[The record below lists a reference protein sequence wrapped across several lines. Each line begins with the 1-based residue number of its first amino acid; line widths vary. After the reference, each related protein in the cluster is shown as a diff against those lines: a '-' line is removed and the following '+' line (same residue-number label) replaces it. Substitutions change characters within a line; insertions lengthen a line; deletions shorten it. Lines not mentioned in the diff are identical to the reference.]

1 MPDELKLFTGN
12 ANPVLAR
19 KISRYLEIPL
29 AKAKVDYF
37 PDGETFVKINEDAR
51 GTDAFIIQ
59 STCPPVNK
67 NLMEL
72 LIMIDALRRASA
84 RRITAV
90 IPYYGYARQDRKV
103 QPRVPITAK
112 LVANLITIAGA
123 DRILVMDL
131 HVGQIQGFFDIP
143 VDHLFAAPVLINYF
157 RKKKLKNV
165 VVVSPDPGGVER
177 ASAFAKRL
185 SASLAIID
193 KRRPQPS
200 VAKIMNVIGEIRGK
214 NALLVDDMID
224 TGGTTV
230 KAAEVL
236 KKKGASTIY
245 LCCTHP
251 VFSRNASRLLEK
263 SPAKEVVAT
272 NTIPLDEKK
281 KSPKIKILSVAE
293 LLGEAIMRIHQESSV
308 SSLFV

>member
-1 MPDELKLFTGN
+1 MLDELKLFTGN
-12 ANPVLAR
+12 ANPVLAQE
-19 KISRYLEIPL
+19 ISRYLKTPL
-29 AKAKVDYF
+29 SKAEVGYF
-37 PDGETFVKINEDAR
+37 PDGETFVKIEEDVR
-51 GTDAFIIQ
+51 GADTFVIQ

-72 LIMIDALRRASA
+72 LVMADALKRASA

-103 QPRVPITAK
+103 EPRVPITAK
-112 LVANLITIAGA
+112 LVANLITVAGA

-157 RKKKLKNV
+157 RKKRLKNLAI
-165 VVVSPDPGGVER
+165 VSPDPGGVER
-177 ASAFAKRL
+177 AVAFAKRL

-193 KRRPQPS
+193 KRRPQAS
-200 VAKIMNVIGEIRGK
+200 VAKIMNVIGEVK
-214 NALLVDDMID
+214 NKSVILVDDMID
-224 TGGTTV
+224 TGGTTI

-236 KKKGASTIY
+236 KKKGAANVYI
-245 LCCTHP
+245 CCTHP
-251 VFSRNASRLLEK
+251 VFSRKASRILQK
-263 SPAKEVVAT
+263 SLAKEVVVT
-272 NTIPLDEKK
+272 NTIPFNEDKG
-281 KSPKIKILSVAE
+281 SSKITVLSVAD
-293 LLGEAIMRIHQESSV
+293 LLGEAIRRIHRESSL